1 MPKTLP
7 VPRAAAALALGLA
20 LVAAA
25 ISPRAARAD
34 TASDLARAKE
44 QLQVLQGQL
53 RRAVQAA
60 NVAESK
66 LAETVHAI
74 ENAEV
79 DIARLERESGEAAAR
94 LQERAI
100 LAFESGRSGSLEAL
114 LSSGSIS
121 EFTDRIEFL
130 GQLVKGDA
138 DLEILLLTN
147 AERIR
152 QQKDDLAALRTQRS
166 ANARD
171 LEAKERD
178 VQQRVDSLQARV
190 NELATRYRQE
200 TTILGLLGQ
209 SLRPGAP
216 ISRCP
221 VLGVNSFVDSFGWP
235 RPGDRTHQGIDLVAS
250 YGTPLVAV
258 ADGYARSSWNS
269 LGGNSVHLDSAGGDY
284 TYYAHLSSY
293 GTLGYVSAGTI
304 IGYVGATGDASGPHL
319 HFEFHPGGGSAINP
333 YAALV
338 VVC

>member
-1 MPKTLP
+1 MPKPFPFPRTL
-7 VPRAAAALALGLA
+7 AALALGLA
-20 LVAAA
+20 LLAAVL
-25 ISPRAARAD
+25 PRAARAD

-44 QLQVLQGQL
+44 QLEVLQGQL

-60 NVAESK
+60 NVAESR
-66 LAETVHAI
+66 LAETIHAI

-79 DIARLERESGEAAAR
+79 DIARLESESAEAAER

-100 LAFESGRSGSLEAL
+100 LAFESGRSGSLESL
-114 LSSGSIS
+114 LASGSIS

-130 GQLVKGDA
+130 GQLIKGDA

-152 QQKDDLAALRTQRS
+152 QRKDDLAALRAQQ
-166 ANARD
+166 ADNARD

-178 VQQRVDSLQARV
+178 VRQRVESLQARV
-190 NELATRYRQE
+190 NDLATRYRQE

-209 SLRPGAP
+209 TLRPGAP
-216 ISRCP
+216 IGRCP
-221 VLGVNSFVDSFGWP
+221 ILGVNSFVDSFGWP
-235 RPGDRTHQGIDLVAS
+235 RPGDRTHQGIDLIAS
-250 YGTPLVAV
+250 SGTPIVAV

-269 LGGNSVHLDSAGGDY
+269 LGGNAVFVESSGGDY
-284 TYYAHLSSY
+284 TYYAHLSGY
-293 GTLGYVSAGTI
+293 GTLGWVSAGTI

-319 HFEFHPGGGSAINP
+319 HFEYHPGGGSAINA
-333 YAALV
+333 YSALV